1 MSPFCPPATPGSTLD
16 PMRPLCPPAITARMS
31 RTHMPIM
38 PAQKQ
43 PAGFYVYITCR
54 YRVWGVGVHT
64 PDPLTTLCKIAA
76 GLFWA
81 GAGRVRHRAA
91 HAPGHRVR
99 NIRAVMAGGRGS
111 CAASSRPRPGAHRV
125 EGAAWCGGRA
135 RVGGGVEPPPPR
147 GSSGRAHRC
156 TRNAPRTP
164 CGSPYASALPSRLP
178 PRCAALARLYQP
190 STCEYCPRCPATYC
204 R

>member
-16 PMRPLCPPAITARMS
+16 PMRPLCSPAITARMS

-76 GLFWA
+76 GLFLGGRGSCA
-81 GAGRVRHRAA
+81 ASSRPRPGASGAEHSRGV
-91 HAPGHRVR
+91 
-99 NIRAVMAGGRGS
+99 AGGRGS
-111 CAASSRPRPGAHRV
+111 CAASSRPRPGAHGV

-147 GSSGRAHRC
+147 GSPGRAHRC

-164 CGSPYASALPSRLP
+164 CGHPCASALPSRLP
-178 PRCAALARLYQP
+178 PRCAALARLSQP
-190 STCEYCPRCPATYC
+190 STCEYCPR
-204 R
+204 